1 MSIHNKISLYRN
13 YYETTPWASIS
24 VLDFAS
30 NVMLCDYEAE
40 ITELRKA
47 TDKATRDKIKAQL
60 PAVTVSGV
68 FSERKN
74 SGLIRHSGYI
84 CADFDEKQ
92 NPHITDW
99 GQARSRIGSLDEVL
113 FCALSVSA
121 RGCFAII
128 PIAYPDKH
136 VAHFEALQRIFA
148 DLGYVCDPTSD
159 VSRLRGLSSDRSATW
174 NEYAR
179 PFYRLHSPIKS
190 KATQQPAVSVSPS
203 VTSLIKWVEQSK
215 GFTFTPGSRHNF
227 IKSLVGACHRLNI
240 SEEDVTRELIRYA
253 EEDFTDKEIV
263 SIIRSMYSVV
273 APFGG

>member
-30 NVMLCDYEAE
+30 SVMLCDYEAE

-99 GQARSRIGSLDEVL
+99 GQARNRIGSLDEVL

-190 KATQQPAVSVSPS
+190 KATHQPAASVSPS

-240 SEEDVTRELIRYA
+240 SEQEVTRELIRYA

>member
-30 NVMLCDYEAE
+30 NVMLCDYEVE

-99 GQARSRIGSLDEVL
+99 GQARNRIGSLDEVL

-179 PFYRLHSPIKS
+179 PFYRLHSPIKG
-190 KATQQPAVSVSPS
+190 KATHQPAVSVSPS

-240 SEEDVTRELIRYA
+240 SEEEVTRELIMYA

>member
-99 GQARSRIGSLDEVL
+99 GQARNRIGSLDEVL

-179 PFYRLHSPIKS
+179 PFYRLHSPIKG
-190 KATQQPAVSVSPS
+190 KATHQPSVTVSPS
-203 VTSLIKWVEQSK
+203 VTSLIRWVEQSK
-215 GFTFTPGSRHNF
+215 GFTFAPGSRHNF

-240 SEEDVTRELIRYA
+240 SEEEVTRELIRYA